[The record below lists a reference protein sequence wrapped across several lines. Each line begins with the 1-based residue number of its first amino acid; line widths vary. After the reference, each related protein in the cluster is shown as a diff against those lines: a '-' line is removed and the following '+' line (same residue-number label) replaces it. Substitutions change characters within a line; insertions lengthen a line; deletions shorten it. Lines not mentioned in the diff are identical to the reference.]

1 MHNENHEGI
10 QTMQVQK
17 LFEDELASRGV
28 AWSIDAASGRHC
40 IDLNE
45 GRLLVSLANLERDVA
60 SSADVGKIARFV
72 DSILESDLA
81 VDTLSAQQ
89 LYWILEPNDYVDKA
103 SFRVAVSKRADRV
116 LIHLSSDEK
125 LVSWVTPDMLQQ
137 LGLSDSQAEAVAFS
151 NLERALSEAALE
163 ISDVDGVGLG
173 FISTS
178 LPFKAALLLAPNLK
192 KVMEVRLG
200 WPLLAVAP
208 DRDFVYLWAARHTEF
223 AGRLGEVVVR
233 EHAAA
238 PYPISTEIFELS
250 DQGVRAIGAFSS
262 PA

>member
-1 MHNENHEGI
+1 MRGNCQEVKLHNENHEGI

-28 AWSIDAASGRHC
+28 AWSIDAASGRHA
-40 IDLNE
+40 ID
-45 GRLLVSLANLERDVA
+45 
-60 SSADVGKIARFV
+60 
-72 DSILESDLA
+72 
-81 VDTLSAQQ
+81 
-89 LYWILEPNDYVDKA
+89 
-103 SFRVAVSKRADRV
+103 
-116 LIHLSSDEK
+116 
-125 LVSWVTPDMLQQ
+125 
-137 LGLSDSQAEAVAFS
+137 
-151 NLERALSEAALE
+151 LERALSEATLE
-163 ISDVDGVGLG
+163 TSDVDGVGLG

-192 KVMEVRLG
+192 KVMEERLG

-208 DRDFVYLWAARHTEF
+208 DRDFVDQWAARHTEF
-223 AGRLGEVVVR
+223 AGRLGEIVVR

-250 DQGVRAIGAFSS
+250 DQGARAIGAFSS